1 MFRFGYSRVRR
12 PVSAQGVT
20 AVSQT
25 LTAPRRNAPSSG
37 EVLFEIG
44 LVLAVHLAF
53 AVAVVLSLDAYGVT

>member
-1 MFRFGYSRVRR
+1 MRR
-12 PVSAQGVT
+12 HISAKGVT
-20 AVSQT
+20 APPQI
-25 LTAPRRNAPSSG
+25 LAKPRRGAPTSG